1 MIFLNL
7 AQMQDQVVRLL
18 EENGFHFMK
27 KAGLKHYFETP
38 TDNLEDDARRA
49 KELIKAQPYGSV
61 LYFNVEVV
69 K

>member
-7 AQMQDQVVRLL
+7 AQMQDKIIKLL
-18 EENGFHFMK
+18 EENGYKFVK
-27 KAGLKHYFETP
+27 KTGLKHYFETP
-38 TDNLEDDARRA
+38 TDDLEQDARHA